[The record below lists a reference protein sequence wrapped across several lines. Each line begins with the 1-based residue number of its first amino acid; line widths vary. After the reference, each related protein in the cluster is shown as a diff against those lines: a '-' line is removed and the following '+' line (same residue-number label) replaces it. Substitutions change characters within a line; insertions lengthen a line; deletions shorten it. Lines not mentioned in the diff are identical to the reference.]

1 MDIVDNVDDAQ
12 PTEKEVIPENSVVGK
27 EFTAETFDQAWRSA
41 YLHLTETLRR
51 VYEQVGNALKPE
63 LEGQIPDFDPAEN
76 EDHKK
81 LFEDSVTAKVVEIG
95 AQAEFMGMLKMGLVV
110 YLDVGK
116 RYGFETKDIV
126 ASLHALT
133 EGKDVKRNVEEF
145 KAEQNDGSEVPEPV
159 REEETGS

>member
-1 MDIVDNVDDAQ
+1 MDIIDNINDAQ
-12 PTEKEVIPENSVVGK
+12 PTEEEVIPADSVVGK
-27 EFTAETFDQAWRSA
+27 KFTAESFDQAWRSA

-51 VYEQVGNALKPE
+51 VYEQIGAALQPE
-63 LEGQIPDFDPAEN
+63 MEEQIPDFDPQNNAA
-76 EDHKK
+76 HRK
-81 LFEDSVTAKVVEIG
+81 LFEDSVTAKVIEIG

-133 EGKDVKRNVEEF
+133 QGRDVNKNVKDLKT
-145 KAEQNDGSEVPEPV
+145 EQNDGSEVSESV